1 MRDYN
6 EAMVDIESLDTEDT
20 AIVYQVGVIVFNQG
34 EMIHSREFNLP
45 IQEQIDAG
53 RTISESTLAFHMRSP
68 AGLYNSMHHG
78 FRDSARSVLEHLT
91 QVAQG
96 FKPKYWWS
104 KGDFDYSVLEDLF
117 GGKDQV
123 PWQWYQKMELR
134 TMIRETDIER
144 LEANHTAVRDC
155 LIQLAQLNECRRV
168 IDGATRS
175 EGEEGDI
182 ETGAQSDTE

>member
-6 EAMVDIESLDTEDT
+6 EAMVDIETLDTEDS
-20 AIVYQVGVIVFNQG
+20 AVVYQVGVIVFNQG
-34 EMIHSREFNLP
+34 EMIFSREFNLP
-45 IQEQIDAG
+45 IQEQLDAG
-53 RTISESTLAFHMRSP
+53 RTISESTLAFHMLSP
-68 AGLYNSMHHG
+68 MGLSNSMHHA
-78 FRDSARSVLEHLT
+78 FRDSIEHMRQQLV

-134 TMIRETDIER
+134 TLIRETGAEK
-144 LEANHTAVRDC
+144 LEANHTAVKDC
-155 LIQLAQLNECRRV
+155 LIQLHQLNECRSV
-168 IDGATRS
+168 IDVATRS
-175 EGEEGDI
+175 ESEEGDI
-182 ETGAQSDTE
+182 EAGSQSDAE